1 MPYEMT
7 SDLPESVR
15 ENLPKH
21 AQEMY
26 RSTFN
31 GAWEEYQ
38 HDEERAHILPDGS
51 LAASAAHIFLDPS
64 RNVPS
69 VGAGGAI
76 AAVHDTLILNNE
88 KALCGSGQ

>member
-38 HDEERAHILPDGS
+38 HDEERAHRVAWATVKNKYRKD
-51 LAASAAHIFLDPS
+51 
-64 RNVPS
+64 
-69 VGAGGAI
+69 
-76 AAVHDTLILNNE
+76 E
-88 KALCGSGQ
+88 KTGKWVEK